1 MVGKLQMVLQ
11 AFEEEMGNYN
21 LFEFLY
27 LCLYGI
33 WGKVAKR
40 RSNKTNPL
48 LIKKKVIIVLA
59 DCSAIIREET

>member
-21 LFEFLY
+21 LFELLY

-33 WGKVAKR
+33 
-40 RSNKTNPL
+40 
-48 LIKKKVIIVLA
+48 
-59 DCSAIIREET
+59 